1 MTLRRKAGLA
11 ALLLGAALLAGC
23 AGTPEFRTLEARV
36 VSQTPLSLGPEAE
49 LRVSLERE
57 DGGVIAETRQRRLGD
72 APIPVRLSYD
82 ARSLA
87 QGDTALHAEIREAGR
102 LRYRQTEP
110 RPFAP
115 GMGEPVTL
123 TLESLD

>member
-1 MTLRRKAGLA
+1 MTLRPTAGLA
-11 ALLLGAALLAGC
+11 ALLLGMALLAGC

-36 VSQTPLSLGPEAE
+36 VSQTPLRLGPEAE

-87 QGDTALHAEIREAGR
+87 QGDAALHAEIREAGR